1 MLKKMSGIL
10 LEPSNKYI
18 IPEQILIETLL
29 KSQQL
34 RLEAMGL
41 MTQIKEKHQ
50 GRGGSSGS
58 STGSSGSSGSGKSL
72 DMQYLWDFQEEIT
85 RFVDN
90 IELKNLVSRRIRV
103 TVVVV
108 IVGVVV

>member
-72 DMQYLWDFQEEIT
+72 DMQFMGFPGGNYSICRQYRVEESG
-85 RFVDN
+85 
-90 IELKNLVSRRIRV
+90 K
-103 TVVVV
+103 
-108 IVGVVV
+108 